1 MTEKQPRPTYLV
13 ERTNGYNTPMN
24 PTGEVV
30 KVQDRVV
37 GLHMARRDYDLDNI
51 NPQTGRPALMEAKRK
66 VPVDRLS
73 DAYQDKLAEEL
84 AQASPTYHE
93 RMAIIEQEQ
102 ADAERLHLAKTLGS
116 GAIAHSIESTDNDP
130 FAHLYNVSDDDDG
143 DAHFD
148 VERAAIR
155 EPKSDADRLRRERE
169 KADADHAAM
178 QAYKRP
184 EMGWRG

>member
-24 PTGEVV
+24 PTGEVI
-30 KVQDRVV
+30 KVRDRVI

-102 ADAERLHLAKTLGS
+102 AEAERLHLAKTLGG
-116 GAIAHSIESTDNDP
+116 GAVARSVEKSAEDDP
-130 FAHLYNVSDDDDG
+130 FGHLYDVSDSDDEKI
-143 DAHFD
+143 D
-148 VERAAIR
+148 VDEWLFVSLRA
-155 EPKSDADRLRRERE
+155 
-169 KADADHAAM
+169 
-178 QAYKRP
+178 KRI
-184 EMGWRG
+184 GYAVNV

>member
-24 PTGEVV
+24 PTGDVI
-30 KVQDRVV
+30 KVQDKVV
-37 GLHMARRDYDLDNI
+37 GLHMARRDYDMDNI
-51 NPQTGRPALMEAKRK
+51 NPQTGRPTLMEAKRK

-102 ADAERLHLAKTLGS
+102 AEAEHLHLAKTLGG
-116 GAIAHSIESTDNDP
+116 GAVARIIEKSTEDDP
-130 FAHLYNVSDDDDG
+130 FAHLYSVGDDDG
-143 DAHFD
+143 FD

-155 EPKSDADRLRRERE
+155 EPETEQQRLDRERR
-169 KADADHAAM
+169 KADEDAAARD
-178 QAYKRP
+178 AYKRP
-184 EMGWRG
+184 EMGWHG